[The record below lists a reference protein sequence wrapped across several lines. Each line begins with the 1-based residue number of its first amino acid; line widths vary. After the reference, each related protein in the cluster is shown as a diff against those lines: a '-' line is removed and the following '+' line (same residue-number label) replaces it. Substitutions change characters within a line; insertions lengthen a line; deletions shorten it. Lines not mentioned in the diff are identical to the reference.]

1 MSAKTAKLL
10 RKLAKVVGNEKERYV
25 SKMGNQATAMLH
37 PGSAKATARRARK
50 TYRKH
55 PQARAS
61 IKRNA
66 QFIIAMKRVGVVD
79 GNEQVGNGVPTG
91 RAGPDPANHRGTK

>member
-1 MSAKTAKLL
+1 MPTVGSGASEDTVLMSAKTAKLL

-25 SKMGNQATAMLH
+25 SKIGNQTTAMLH
-37 PGSAKATARRARK
+37 PSSPKATARRARK

-61 IKRNA
+61 IKHNA
-66 QFIIAMKRVGVVD
+66 RFIIGMKKVKV
-79 GNEQVGNGVPTG
+79 EPE
-91 RAGPDPANHRGTK
+91 